1 MLFAIKDKRSVIMQE
16 FTIEEVARYNG
27 KNGEKTYV
35 VYKDKVYDVTDS
47 DFWSDGE
54 HMGLHEAGN
63 DLTNALEAEAPH
75 ESSALDAYPVVGTI
89 KK

>member
-1 MLFAIKDKRSVIMQE
+1 MQE
-16 FTIEEVARYNG
+16 FTVEEVARYNG
-27 KNGEKTYV
+27 KNGEKAYL
-35 VYKDKVYDVTDS
+35 VYKDKVYDITES
-47 DFWSDGE
+47 GFWSEGE

-63 DLTNALEAEAPH
+63 DLTEALETEAPH